1 MDGEKNRG
9 KRQAVANQGRDEWP
23 EYVLVRSERNG
34 KILEI
39 LGDRID

>member
-9 KRQAVANQGRDEWP
+9 KRQAVVIQERDEWP
-23 EYVLVRSERNG
+23 EYVLVGSERNG

>member
-9 KRQAVANQGRDEWP
+9 KRQAAVIQGRDEWP
-23 EYVLVRSERNG
+23 EYVLVGSERSG

-39 LGDRID
+39 LGERID